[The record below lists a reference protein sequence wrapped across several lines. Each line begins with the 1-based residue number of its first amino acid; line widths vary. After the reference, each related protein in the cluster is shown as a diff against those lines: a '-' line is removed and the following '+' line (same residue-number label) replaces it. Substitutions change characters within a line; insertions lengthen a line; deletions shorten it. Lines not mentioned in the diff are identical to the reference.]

1 MLERG
6 LPAALENGD
15 EKAVGAVPCRS
26 QSQIPIAIGHRAAD
40 RVLTHAGGRQQNKSG
55 LSREKGLA
63 DNADGCPRGT
73 GRNMPPPRG
82 SAALAHRR

>member
-1 MLERG
+1 VLERR

-15 EKAVGAVPCRS
+15 EKAVGAVLSRRL
-26 QSQIPIAIGHRAAD
+26 SQIAIAIGHRAAD

-63 DNADGCPRGT
+63 DDADGCPRCTRKKLAAPSGLCSRGT
-73 GRNMPPPRG
+73 
-82 SAALAHRR
+82 